1 MLRTVKVLIRGQVTG
16 VGFRYFLESKARPL
30 GIKGYVKN
38 LAGDIEAVFQSED
51 EQKLE
56 KMLGFAKTG
65 PLLAKIDEVRI
76 EKLNNQKH
84 FEEFTIQRDLDG

>member
-16 VGFRYFLESKARPL
+16 VGFRYFLESKARTL
-30 GIKGYVKN
+30 GIKGYAKN
-38 LAGDIEAVFQSED
+38 LAGDIEAVFQSQD

-56 KMLGFAKTG
+56 KMLGYAKTG

-76 EKLNNQKH
+76 EKLNNQKQ
-84 FEEFTIQRDLDG
+84 FQDFQIIRDLNG